1 MAGGLSNTAGMPK
14 AGTGNGMGMPFMPMG
29 GGGAGAEERT
39 NEGGT
44 WLTEDDDVWG
54 GETEGVVNDRIG

>member
-1 MAGGLSNTAGMPK
+1 MASGLSNGLGSAK
-14 AGTGNGMGMPFMPMG
+14 AGTGTGTGMPFMPMG